1 MKMFEALPILLGIVV
16 NVIAIIVSFFLR
28 IYCCDKWQDMNLE
41 NDSTCEEEISRTD
54 FTSYDNES
62 YLVDPPDDADV
73 EDVESVVEVST
84 E

>member
-1 MKMFEALPILLGIVV
+1 
-16 NVIAIIVSFFLR
+16 
-28 IYCCDKWQDMNLE
+28 MNLE

-84 E
+84 EQNDLKKRVLIQVS